1 MRRSWKPGT
10 AGNQYGVLQICRSA
24 WHIRLAT
31 LPFVYKDSGRSF
43 NDRKIGAAT
52 FALGL
57 REFRAGIE
65 YATPE
70 ISSASLKSP
79 RIVRGKALRW

>member
-1 MRRSWKPGT
+1 MEF
-10 AGNQYGVLQICRSA
+10 CRYV
-24 WHIRLAT
+24 RLAT
-31 LPFVYKDSGRSF
+31 LPTIYKDSGRSL
-43 NDRKIGAAT
+43 NNRKIGAVT
-52 FALGL
+52 FALRL

-79 RIVRGKALRW
+79 RVG